1 MDNKGQSAKCPY
13 YRCQYND
20 WDCIEF
26 EIVGKGEIHF
36 YSMIRLDKMTE
47 ECQAPTLQCP
57 LQGDCHLMEVS
68 GVLLK
73 FIVLSWSYILR
84 HSADTWP
91 SCWWVCW
98 QTYWPT
104 LQPHIGWNDCKYLAN
119 ILIDTWLV
127 TFPVDTRLK
136 LILILILSATHRWH
150 IRPLLYIVRF
160 YSVWCWNMQCYHY
173 GMQSNVWTKN
183 KHGHWPT

>member
-1 MDNKGQSAKCPY
+1 
-13 YRCQYND
+13 
-20 WDCIEF
+20 
-26 EIVGKGEIHF
+26 
-36 YSMIRLDKMTE
+36 MIRLDKMTE

-104 LQPHIGWNDCKYLAN
+104 LQPHISWNDCKYPAN
-119 ILIDTWLV
+119 IFVDMWLV
-127 TFPVDTRLK
+127 GGPVDTRL
-136 LILILILSATHRWH
+136 ILLVLRYNEMSATHRWY
-150 IRPLLYIVRF
+150 ISPLLYILYFHLVTCC
-160 YSVWCWNMQCYHY
+160 SMQCYHY
-173 GMQSNVWTKN
+173 GRQSNVWTKN
-183 KHGHWPT
+183 KHGCWPA